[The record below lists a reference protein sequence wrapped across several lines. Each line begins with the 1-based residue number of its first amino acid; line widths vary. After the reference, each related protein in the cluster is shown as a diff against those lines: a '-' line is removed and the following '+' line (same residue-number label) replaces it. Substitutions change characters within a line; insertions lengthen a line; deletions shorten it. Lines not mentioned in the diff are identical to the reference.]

1 MNAGSIFERVYRS
14 IKAELLRGAYR
25 PGETLEPRLLAER
38 YFASVTP
45 IRDALH
51 RLAGERLVEASPHDG
66 FRVPLMTENGLRD
79 LYAWQEQLALL
90 AVRLARPREQAPLTF
105 SGTEVERA
113 RNLFTKLAARTGAAE
128 LEAATAQ
135 ACDRLEPVRHAEA
148 QLLADLDEELSML
161 EQLLARQAGQDFKT
175 QLTRYRSRRLRLVP
189 HLITALHHGLPS

>member
-25 PGETLEPRLLAER
+25 PGETIEPRTLAER
-38 YFASVTP
+38 HFASVTP

-90 AVRLARPREQAPLTF
+90 AVRLARSREQASLRF
-105 SGTEVERA
+105 SGTLVERA
-113 RNLFTKLAARTGAAE
+113 RNLFTGLALRTGSAE
-128 LEAATAQ
+128 LEAAMAQ
-135 ACDRLEPVRHAEA
+135 ACDRLEPVRYAEA
-148 QLLADLDEELSML
+148 QLLADLDDELSAL
-161 EQLLARQAGQDFKT
+161 ERLLARQPGQDFKA
-175 QLTRYRSRRLRLVP
+175 QLTRYRSRRVRLVP
-189 HLITALHHGLPS
+189 HLMTVLHHGMPR

>member
-25 PGETLEPRLLAER
+25 PGETIEPRTLAER
-38 YFASVTP
+38 HFASVTP

-90 AVRLARPREQAPLTF
+90 AVRLARSREQAPLRF
-105 SGTEVERA
+105 SGTLVERA
-113 RNLFTKLAARTGAAE
+113 RNLFTGLAARTGSAE
-128 LEAATAQ
+128 LDAAMAQ

-148 QLLADLDEELSML
+148 QLLADLDDELSAL
-161 EQLLARQAGQDFKT
+161 ERLLARQPGQDFKA

-189 HLITALHHGLPS
+189 HLMTVLHHGMPR